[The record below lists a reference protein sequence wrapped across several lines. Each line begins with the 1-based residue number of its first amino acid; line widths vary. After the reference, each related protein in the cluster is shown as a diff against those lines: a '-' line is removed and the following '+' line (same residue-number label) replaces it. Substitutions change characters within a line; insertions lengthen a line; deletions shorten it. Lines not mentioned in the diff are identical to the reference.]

1 MSKRIYPKIDPEKQQ
16 EILTKILNILG
27 ITSDKD
33 YFLLCELDIDM
44 EKQQAILDLQDDIK
58 RNFVHSKWTC
68 FIRYD
73 LKRQAFS
80 IIKYVLRDMGYLFFG
95 KNLTNIVDGTKKTLY
110 HCFIKKV

>member
-33 YFLLCELDIDM
+33 YFLLCELDSDM

-80 IIKYVLRDMGYLFFG
+80 IIKYVLRDMGYYL
-95 KNLTNIVDGTKKTLY
+95 N
-110 HCFIKKV
+110 IKKLTCVLNGDKVLKYHYFVKKV